1 MQDLDK
7 FKNEMNLSGKNV
19 YVGHRYVPKIM
30 GDWDNSKL
38 YEPLSVVTYQGAS
51 YTSRQYVPTGV
62 EITNED
68 FWVLSGNYNAQ
79 VEHYRQEVSNVKNEV
94 VNARNG
100 EANLKARLDKENKE
114 VKSDINNVKN
124 EVVNA
129 RNGEA
134 NLKARLDKE
143 NQEVNT
149 QLAQITTG
157 KRELDDAVG
166 EWWTTPLATHQTTP
180 YSRTVMGAVSKTG
193 RILALEQNHTTGK
206 TSRYEVAQAG
216 ANDHNVPAIHVSE
229 GCRPIIAWTRHNSDT
244 IIRFKVGGLNGDIGY
259 FQQNPE
265 IQVDV
270 EVRTSYTQIYKIE
283 HMSNEEETFYFT
295 FFRADQTQWRAIKFK
310 VTEKTGTFELVSFV
324 NDLPL
329 SGRYTAGRTLV
340 ESPTNQ
346 CYLSS
351 AESVNGEGDQI
362 IRFAFGYNPAQP
374 VHSVYAFELNVKNGD
389 ITSLFDHSILAN
401 IKYGTRLPLRDDS
414 MESMIPDVGAGKSR
428 RLFYVRGG
436 QDSFAV
442 AYADWDI
449 GDESNAIYKVDE
461 VTSFS
466 ETPSTPAPHN
476 GLIPSGGYVTSD
488 KKITLPTQGF
498 EYVVN
503 YKAPSTPVE
512 YEIGRIYSS
521 TQTSLFYLRVHADG
535 SFTMN
540 FNTTEGIQVFEKMP
554 TPLADKWG
562 SDVWFKMKFDFPN
575 SVVRRYL
582 SDDGKTWEEIGEGI
596 GLDKVYEFAPYSDVF
611 TLPSHNA
618 NFSGVPVFYSFK
630 FASLSG
636 TTLSDVNFK
645 ETWTPYNS
653 NYKDSNGN
661 TFTTSGGAYIG
672 RTNVPR
678 PPVVTPV
685 TTTYEFGVSGEKIG
699 YTDASNYIP
708 GMNFEQ
714 PSNGEIV
721 YTAHNVDGVQLARK
735 WRKIGNRYVPERIYE
750 QTTEHGKLCRP
761 YSPLN
766 SYGANLMLTNFT
778 KYDGYTNFEGNII
791 TI

>member
-1 MQDLDK
+1 MDWNNINRDRDTSGLGPIEYDK
-7 FKNEMNLSGKNV
+7 SKVPSIIRKYADNV
-19 YVGHRYVPKIM
+19 RTK
-30 GDWDNSKL
+30 
-38 YEPLSVVTYQGAS
+38 TYG
-51 YTSRQYVPTGV
+51 
-62 EITNED
+62 
-68 FWVLSGNYNAQ
+68 
-79 VEHYRQEVSNVKNEV
+79 QEVREAQ
-94 VNARNG
+94 ARNAEVAGLIASEAVDISNETKERQDNVETQFNYVQQELTDKDIISAPEIIAARGG
-100 EANLKARLDKENKE
+100 EPTL
-114 VKSDINNVKN
+114 S
-124 EVVNA
+124 
-129 RNGEA
+129 
-134 NLKARLDKE
+134 ARLDKE
-143 NQEVNT
+143 NQEVNR

-166 EWWTTPLATHQTTP
+166 EWWITPLATHQTYP

-193 RILALEQNHTTGK
+193 RILALEQNHTTGRI
-206 TSRYEVAQAG
+206 SRYEVAQAG

-259 FQQNPE
+259 FQQNSE
-265 IQVDV
+265 IQVNV
-270 EVRTSYTQIYKIE
+270 EARTSYTQIYKIE
-283 HMSNEEETFYFT
+283 HLSNEEETFYFT

-324 NDLPL
+324 NDSPL
-329 SGRYTAGRTLV
+329 SGLYTAGRTLV
-340 ESPTNQ
+340 ESPTHQ

-351 AESVNGEGDQI
+351 AESVNGDGDQI

-389 ITSLFDHSILAN
+389 ITSPFDHSISAN
-401 IKYGTRLPLRDDS
+401 IKYGIRLPIRDVS
-414 MESMIPDVGAGKSR
+414 IESMIPDVGVGKSR

-449 GDESNAIYKVDE
+449 GNESNAIYKIDE

-476 GLIPSGGYVTSD
+476 GLIPSGGYVTSV

-521 TQTSLFYLRVHADG
+521 AQTSLFYLRVHADG

-540 FNTTEGIQVFEKMP
+540 FNTTEGIKVFENMP
-554 TPLADKWG
+554 TPLADAWG
-562 SDVWFKMKFDFPN
+562 SDVWFKLKFDFPN

-582 SDDGKTWEEIGEGI
+582 SDDGETWTEIGGGI
-596 GLDKVYEFAPYSDVF
+596 ELGKVYEFAPYSDVF
-611 TLPSHNA
+611 TLPSHNHD
-618 NFSGVPVFYSFK
+618 FGGVPVFYSFK
-630 FASLSG
+630 FANLSG
-636 TTLSDVNFK
+636 ETISDVNFK
-645 ETWTPYNS
+645 ETWPPYIGS
-653 NYKDSNGN
+653 YIDANGN
-661 TFTTSGGAYIG
+661 SFTTSGGAYIG

-678 PPVVTPV
+678 PVVTPV

-721 YTAHNVDGVQLARK
+721 YTAHNVDGVQLVRK

-766 SYGANLMLTNFT
+766 SYGANLMMTNFT

>member
-1 MQDLDK
+1 MDWNNINRDRDTSGLGPIEYDK
-7 FKNEMNLSGKNV
+7 SKVPSIIRKYADNV
-19 YVGHRYVPKIM
+19 RTK
-30 GDWDNSKL
+30 
-38 YEPLSVVTYQGAS
+38 TYG
-51 YTSRQYVPTGV
+51 
-62 EITNED
+62 
-68 FWVLSGNYNAQ
+68 
-79 VEHYRQEVSNVKNEV
+79 QEVREAQ
-94 VNARNG
+94 ARNAEVAGLIASEAVDISNETKERQDNVETQFNYVQQELTDKDIISAPEIIAARGG
-100 EANLKARLDKENKE
+100 EPTL
-114 VKSDINNVKN
+114 S
-124 EVVNA
+124 
-129 RNGEA
+129 
-134 NLKARLDKE
+134 ARLDKE
-143 NQEVNT
+143 NQEVNR

-166 EWWTTPLATHQTTP
+166 EWWITPLATHQTYP

-193 RILALEQNHTTGK
+193 RILALEQNHTTGRI
-206 TSRYEVAQAG
+206 SRYEVAQAG

-265 IQVDV
+265 IQVNV
-270 EVRTSYTQIYKIE
+270 EARTSYTQIYKIE
-283 HMSNEEETFYFT
+283 HLSNEEETFYFT

-324 NDLPL
+324 NDSPL
-329 SGRYTAGRTLV
+329 SGLYTAGRTLV
-340 ESPTNQ
+340 ESPTHQ

-351 AESVNGEGDQI
+351 AESVNGDGDQI

-389 ITSLFDHSILAN
+389 ITSPFDHSISAN
-401 IKYGTRLPLRDDS
+401 IKYGIRLPIRDVS
-414 MESMIPDVGAGKSR
+414 IESMIPDVGVGKSR

-449 GDESNAIYKVDE
+449 GNESNAIYKIDE

-476 GLIPSGGYVTSD
+476 GLIPSGGYVTSV

-521 TQTSLFYLRVHADG
+521 AQTSLFYLRVHADG

-540 FNTTEGIQVFEKMP
+540 FNTTEGIKVFENMP
-554 TPLADKWG
+554 TPLADAWG
-562 SDVWFKMKFDFPN
+562 SDVWFKLKFDFPN

-582 SDDGKTWEEIGEGI
+582 SDDGETWTEIGGGI
-596 GLDKVYEFAPYSDVF
+596 ELGKVYEFAPYSDVF
-611 TLPSHNA
+611 TLPSHNHD
-618 NFSGVPVFYSFK
+618 FGGVPVFYSFK
-630 FASLSG
+630 FANLSG
-636 TTLSDVNFK
+636 ETISDVNFK
-645 ETWTPYNS
+645 ETWPPYIGS
-653 NYKDSNGN
+653 YIDANGN
-661 TFTTSGGAYIG
+661 SFTTSGGAYIG

-678 PPVVTPV
+678 PVVTPV

-721 YTAHNVDGVQLARK
+721 YTAHNVDGVQLVRK

-766 SYGANLMLTNFT
+766 SYGANLMMTNFT

>member
-1 MQDLDK
+1 MDWNNINRDRDTSGIGPIEYDQTKVPALVRKHADYVRGKTYGQDVRESLARGIEYSGLVASESISIS
-7 FKNEMNLSGKNV
+7 NETK
-19 YVGHRYVPKIM
+19 
-30 GDWDNSKL
+30 
-38 YEPLSVVTYQGAS
+38 
-51 YTSRQYVPTGV
+51 SRQGNVENQFDTIQKELTDKDVISAPEIIAARGGEPT
-62 EITNED
+62 
-68 FWVLSGNYNAQ
+68 LS
-79 VEHYRQEVSNVKNEV
+79 
-94 VNARNG
+94 
-100 EANLKARLDKENKE
+100 ARLDKEQ
-114 VKSDINNVKN
+114 
-124 EVVNA
+124 
-129 RNGEA
+129 
-134 NLKARLDKE
+134 
-143 NQEVNT
+143 QEVNT

-166 EWWTTPLATHQTTP
+166 EWWITPLATHQTYP

-193 RILALEQNHTTGK
+193 RILALEQNHTTARI
-206 TSRYEVAQAG
+206 SRYEVAQAG

-265 IQVDV
+265 IQVNV

-283 HMSNEEETFYFT
+283 HLSNEEETFYFT
-295 FFRADQTQWRAIKFK
+295 FFRANQTQWRGIKFK

-324 NDLPL
+324 NDSPL
-329 SGRYTAGRTLV
+329 SGLYTAGRTLV
-340 ESPTNQ
+340 ESPTHQ

-351 AESVNGEGDQI
+351 AESVNGDGDQI
-362 IRFAFGYNPAQP
+362 IRFAFGYNPARP

-401 IKYGTRLPLRDDS
+401 IKYGIRLPIRDDS
-414 MESMIPDVGAGKSR
+414 MKSMIPDVGVGKSR

-488 KKITLPTQGF
+488 EKITLPTQGF

-512 YEIGRIYSS
+512 YEIGRIYSRAD
-521 TQTSLFYLRVHADG
+521 TSLFYLRVHADG
-535 SFTMN
+535 NFTIN
-540 FNTTEGIQVFEKMP
+540 FKTTEGIQEYTTNTK
-554 TPLADKWG
+554 PLADTWG
-562 SDVWFKMKFDFPN
+562 SDVWYKLKFDFPD
-575 SVVRRYL
+575 SFVRRYL
-582 SDDGKTWEEIGEGI
+582 SDDGETWTEIGGGI
-596 GLDKVYEFAPYSDVF
+596 GFDKVHEFAPYSDVF
-611 TLPSHNA
+611 TLPSHNSD
-618 NFSGVPVFYSFK
+618 FGGVPVFYSFK
-630 FASLSG
+630 FANLAG
-636 TTLSDVNFK
+636 ETISDVNFK
-645 ETWTPYNS
+645 KTWPPYIGS
-653 NYKDSNGN
+653 YIDANGN
-661 TFTTSGGAYIG
+661 SFTTSGGAYIG

-721 YTAHNVDGVQLARK
+721 YTAHNVEGVQLVRK
-735 WRKIGNRYVPERIYE
+735 WRKIGNGYVPERIYE
-750 QTTEHGKLCRP
+750 QTTENGKLCRP

>member
-1 MQDLDK
+1 M
-7 FKNEMNLSGKNV
+7 
-19 YVGHRYVPKIM
+19 
-30 GDWDNSKL
+30 
-38 YEPLSVVTYQGAS
+38 
-51 YTSRQYVPTGV
+51 
-62 EITNED
+62 
-68 FWVLSGNYNAQ
+68 
-79 VEHYRQEVSNVKNEV
+79 
-94 VNARNG
+94 
-100 EANLKARLDKENKE
+100 
-114 VKSDINNVKN
+114 DINNINRDRDTSGLGPIEYDKSKVPSIIRKYADN
-124 EVVNA
+124 VRTKTYGQEVREAQA
-129 RNGEA
+129 RNAEVAGLIASEAVDISNETKERQDNVETQFNYVQQELTDKDIISAPEIIAARGGEPT
-134 NLKARLDKE
+134 LSARLDKE
-143 NQEVNT
+143 NQEVNR

-166 EWWTTPLATHQTTP
+166 EWWIRPLATHQTYP

-193 RILALEQNHTTGK
+193 RILALEQNHTTGR

-265 IQVDV
+265 IQVNV
-270 EVRTSYTQIYKIE
+270 EARTSYTQIYKIE
-283 HMSNEEETFYFT
+283 HLSNEEETFYFT

-324 NDLPL
+324 NDSPL
-329 SGRYTAGRTLV
+329 SGLYTAGRTLV
-340 ESPTNQ
+340 ESPTHQ

-351 AESVNGEGDQI
+351 AESVNGDGDQI

-389 ITSLFDHSILAN
+389 ITSPFDHSISAN
-401 IKYGTRLPLRDDS
+401 IKYGIRLPIRDVS
-414 MESMIPDVGAGKSR
+414 IESMIPDVGVGKSR

-449 GDESNAIYKVDE
+449 GNESNAIYKIDE

-476 GLIPSGGYVTSD
+476 GLIPSGGYVTSV

-521 TQTSLFYLRVHADG
+521 AQTSLFYLRVHADG

-540 FNTTEGIQVFEKMP
+540 FNTTEGIKVFENMP
-554 TPLADKWG
+554 TPLADAWG
-562 SDVWFKMKFDFPN
+562 SDVWFKLKFDFPN

-582 SDDGKTWEEIGEGI
+582 SDDGETWTEIGGGI
-596 GLDKVYEFAPYSDVF
+596 ELGKVYEFAPYSDVF
-611 TLPSHNA
+611 TLPSHNHD
-618 NFSGVPVFYSFK
+618 FGGVPVFYSFK
-630 FASLSG
+630 FANLSG
-636 TTLSDVNFK
+636 ETISDVNFK
-645 ETWTPYNS
+645 ETWPPYIGS
-653 NYKDSNGN
+653 YIDANGN
-661 TFTTSGGAYIG
+661 SFTTSGGAYIG

-678 PPVVTPV
+678 PVVTPV

-721 YTAHNVDGVQLARK
+721 YTSHNVNRVQLVRK

-766 SYGANLMLTNFT
+766 SYGANLMMTNFT